1 MAWIVSQLGSREHY
15 AVGRSLHGAG
25 ALGRMFT
32 DVWVRSADAT
42 LLCRISPSLAARRH
56 EGVPDD
62 LVVSAGFRRLA
73 VDGWSRLRR
82 LGGWDVCMQRN
93 NWYAAWVAGRLKA
106 CEAGAFF
113 SYSYTAR
120 QPFEEA
126 KRHGMRCILDQI
138 DGAWREE
145 QLWRELSAPYHRIE
159 AEVDQAPP
167 LYWERW
173 NEELQLADT
182 IVVNSKWSKKL
193 IVEAGAE
200 ERKIVVIPLVYSRIA
215 GSVGHRAEGVGYSPD
230 GSVSAGQSARFP
242 KARLRALF
250 LGSVCLRKGVG
261 QLLDAIRMLKHESVD
276 FAFAGPVGVRVPDDI
291 RAMPHVRFL
300 GPVDRATAERLY
312 GEADVFLF
320 PTLSDGFGRTQ
331 LEALG
336 HGCPVIASKNCAHVV
351 ENRVNGLVLEEV
363 TPDNIAEKI
372 MALLRDR
379 DLLAQLKA
387 NAHVPDKFH
396 PRHLAPALLALE
408 H

>member
-15 AVGRSLHGAG
+15 AVGRALHGAG

-32 DVWVRSADAT
+32 DVWVRGADAT
-42 LLCRISPSLAARRH
+42 LLSRISPSLAARRH

-82 LGGWDVCMQRN
+82 LGGWDVCIQRN
-93 NWYAAWVAGRLKA
+93 NWYAAWAAGRLKA

-145 QLWRELSAPYHRIE
+145 QLWRELSAPYHGIE
-159 AEVDQAPP
+159 AVVDQAPP

-200 ERKIVVIPLVYSRIA
+200 ERKIVEIPLVYSREA
-215 GSVGHRAEGVGYSPD
+215 GSVGHGAEGVGYSPD
-230 GSVSAGQSARFP
+230 SSVSAGQSASFP

-372 MALLRDR
+372 MALLRDC

-387 NAHVPDKFH
+387 NARVPDKFH